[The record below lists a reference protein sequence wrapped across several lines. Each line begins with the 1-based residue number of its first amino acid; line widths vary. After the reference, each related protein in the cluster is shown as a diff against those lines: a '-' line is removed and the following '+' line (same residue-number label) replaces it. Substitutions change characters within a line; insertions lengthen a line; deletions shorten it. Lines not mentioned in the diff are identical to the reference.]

1 MRADEPQVVLG
12 REVQRLPPEVRGLV
26 ERQDPRTASGPVH
39 QLSQGEEGRV
49 DVDALVR
56 GGLDDGNV
64 ESFELLPVD
73 KSLDFANANFAG
85 LKEKI
90 TFFYFWYNILEMLK
104 LCNSIFSWNT

>member
-1 MRADEPQVVLG
+1 VRADEPQVVLG
-12 REVQRLPPEVRGLV
+12 REVQRLSPEVRGLV
-26 ERQDPRTASGPVH
+26 ERQDPRTASGTVH

-64 ESFELLPVD
+64 ESFELLPVN
-73 KSLDFANANFAG
+73 KSFDFANTDFAS

-90 TFFYFWYNILEMLK
+90 TFILFL
-104 LCNSIFSWNT
+104 I

>member
-12 REVQRLPPEVRGLV
+12 REVQRLSPEVRGLV

-56 GGLDDGNV
+56 RGLDDGNV

-73 KSLDFANANFAG
+73 KSLDFANADFAG

-90 TFFYFWYNILEMLK
+90 TFLFLISEMLK
-104 LCNSIFSWNT
+104 LCNSIFR